1 MTEKSRQHVPPSS
14 PSDANSFDALPYA
27 WWWKHGDHWGYKA
40 YRSPGAPRMDRG
52 TAIEPGMSYL
62 VDKGVTD
69 EATAKAKEIVRD
81 RFLRLRQD
89 PDDQGMELDETK
101 LNQEELIEWHALD
114 LYINSIAAALISD
127 EWREA
132 NLGFLVREQARVT
145 LDVQTSL
152 AIQTWRGFIDYQF
165 DNACVDLKTT
175 MSVPNGS
182 MRQDHVLQTAFYSDA
197 TGGTPQYCLYVK
209 PVGLTPGG
217 KVSKAKGW
225 SLLRLTDRQHASGS
239 SRRPA
244 LSTAMANIYQMD
256 TRSSKLVCYPR
267 DPSQFR
273 WDDEL
278 RDRAKKEWGV
288 E

>member
-1 MTEKSRQHVPPSS
+1 M
-14 PSDANSFDALPYA
+14 
-27 WWWKHGDHWGYKA
+27 
-40 YRSPGAPRMDRG
+40 
-52 TAIEPGMSYL
+52 
-62 VDKGVTD
+62 
-69 EATAKAKEIVRD
+69 
-81 RFLRLRQD
+81 
-89 PDDQGMELDETK
+89 
-101 LNQEELIEWHALD
+101 
-114 LYINSIAAALISD
+114 
-127 EWREA
+127 
-132 NLGFLVREQARVT
+132 
-145 LDVQTSL
+145 QTSL

-175 MSVPNGS
+175 MSVPNVS

-209 PVGLTPGG
+209 PV
-217 KVSKAKGW
+217 
-225 SLLRLTDRQHASGS
+225 
-239 SRRPA
+239 
-244 LSTAMANIYQMD
+244 ANIYQMD